1 MVRYIKNKNI
11 WNLTLVRSGGY
22 TINDELE
29 DALFSFGRTAEEV
42 RTFSKCRIPKGL
54 VNLLRR
60 TNLQDEAL
68 ETGFFVEIS
77 SKLIEQKDWFR
88 FENIIST
95 QSKSSCPMSV
105 TSRGVFSVI
114 DGFDTFELNTFPWT
128 NSMPNQLWIRVSPL
142 NDMTLAWVLSQDKI
156 LRGDLNE
163 QRTLHDFWE
172 LEISNPKPVEYLRL
186 PPPTETQYNFF
197 DEE

>member
-1 MVRYIKNKNI
+1 
-11 WNLTLVRSGGY
+11 
-22 TINDELE
+22 
-29 DALFSFGRTAEEV
+29 
-42 RTFSKCRIPKGL
+42 
-54 VNLLRR
+54 
-60 TNLQDEAL
+60 
-68 ETGFFVEIS
+68 
-77 SKLIEQKDWFR
+77 
-88 FENIIST
+88 
-95 QSKSSCPMSV
+95 
-105 TSRGVFSVI
+105 
-114 DGFDTFELNTFPWT
+114 
-128 NSMPNQLWIRVSPL
+128 MPNQLWIRVSPL